1 MRIIAVKNLK
11 EFWERHPQEK
21 NSLKSWHDETK
32 KANWNNTQ
40 DIKKRYIRAD
50 FLKNNRVIFDIS
62 GNRCRLVVEI
72 NYNFKIVFIKFIGTH
87 KEYEEIDP
95 EMINEY

>member
-11 EFWERHPQEK
+11 EFWERHPQAK

>member
-11 EFWERHPQEK
+11 TFWERHPQAK

-40 DIKKRYIRAD
+40 DIKKRYRSAD

-62 GNRCRLVVEI
+62 GNRYRLVVEI

-87 KEYEEIDP
+87 KEYEQIDL